1 MNEYLG
7 VTMDEAY
14 HLLTTHRSPWPKGF
28 TTAKKLQLVDKF
40 VEYYQSTEEYERCA
54 ELMKLRERI
63 NRSHILKTKRD
74 AKKK

>member
-14 HLLTTHRSPWPKGF
+14 YLLTTHRSPWPKGF
-28 TTAKKLQLVDKF
+28 TTSKKLQLIDKF
-40 VEYYQSTEEYERCA
+40 VEYYQTSEEYERCA

-63 NRSHILKTKRD
+63 NKAHAVKTRRD
-74 AKKK
+74 AKKS